1 MVFAGPGYDI
11 IQMENPINPEGGC
24 LLLCQIKRGLTIF
37 AFLLLSAMVLTLF
50 GFTAYEA
57 WMAHWLGGVLSSI
70 ILVGVLIGVIL
81 EGRAVF
87 SAQPFVDPLR
97 QSALEVLAVLVG
109 AVTAYTLAHDVGLGP
124 VVAASVVG
132 IVAHLVA
139 PRFSTAA
146 YTGAFVGMTS
156 DLLLLTHTEV
166 LLASLVSGVIF
177 YLTKPVFPGV
187 GGKLG
192 PIALIGT
199 TLFSLSLQRIFLIA
213 PLPDFQTSLEI
224 IVIALIATPLTFYLS
239 AAHGNGPVMASG
251 VVGLISGLVLHV
263 IYPEMGTNL
272 AVVAVCASFA
282 GMSSRERLPNFWA
295 VMLVAL
301 FTGVIFIF
309 STPHL
314 GGAGGKLGTI
324 AFGAVLAV
332 VGFQRAFR
340 GKKQMT
346 ARQ

>member
-1 MVFAGPGYDI
+1 M
-11 IQMENPINPEGGC
+11 
-24 LLLCQIKRGLTIF
+24 CQIKRGLTIF
-37 AFLLLSAMVLTLF
+37 AFLVLSVMVLILF

-57 WMAHWLGGVLSSI
+57 WTAHWLGGALSSI
-70 ILVGVLIGVIL
+70 ILIGVGFGIYF
-81 EGRAVF
+81 EGKAVF
-87 SAQPFVDPLR
+87 AAQTTVDPLR
-97 QSALEVLAVLVG
+97 RTALEVLAVLVG
-109 AVTAYTLAHDVGLGP
+109 GLASYTLAHDVGLGP
-124 VVAASVVG
+124 VVAASLVG

-139 PRFSTAA
+139 PQFSTAA

-166 LLASLVSGVIF
+166 LLASLTSGVVF

-192 PIALIGT
+192 TIALIGT
-199 TLFSLSLQRIFLIA
+199 TLMSLSLQRIFLIA

-239 AAHGNGPVMASG
+239 AVHGNGPVLASS
-251 VVGLISGLVLHV
+251 VVGMISGLVLHV

-272 AVVAVCASFA
+272 AVVAICASFA
-282 GMSSRERLPNFWA
+282 GMSSRERLPNFGM
-295 VMLVAL
+295 VLLVAL
-301 FTGVIFIF
+301 FTGVAFIF

-324 AFGAVLAV
+324 AFGSVLAV
-332 VGFQRAFR
+332 VGFQRMLR
-340 GKKQMT
+340 GNEKVT
-346 ARQ
+346 ANK

>member
-1 MVFAGPGYDI
+1 
-11 IQMENPINPEGGC
+11 MEPNKNSILIC
-24 LLLCQIKRGLTIF
+24 KVKRGLTIL
-37 AFLLLSAMVLTLF
+37 AFLLLSVMVLTLF
-50 GFTAYEA
+50 AFTVYEA
-57 WMAHWLGGVLSSI
+57 WVAHWLGGVLSSI
-70 ILVGVLIGVIL
+70 ILVGVIYGVMQ
-81 EGRAVF
+81 EGRDVF
-87 SAQPFVDPLR
+87 SAQSIVDPWR

-109 AVTAYTLAHDVGLGP
+109 GAAAYTLAHDVGLGP

-146 YTGAFVGMTS
+146 YTGAFVGMSS

-166 LLASLVSGVIF
+166 LLASLVSGIVF

-192 PIALIGT
+192 TIALIGT
-199 TLFSLSLQRIFLIA
+199 ALISLSLQRIFLIA

-224 IVIALIATPLTFYLS
+224 IIIALIATPLTFYLS

-282 GMSSRERLPNFWA
+282 GMASRERLPNFWA

-301 FTGVIFIF
+301 FTGVVFIF

-324 AFGAVLAV
+324 AFGSVLAV

-340 GKKQMT
+340 EKNK
-346 ARQ
+346 A